1 MNPLDW
7 LLTALFAYS
16 IVRAAVRGF
25 FREAF
30 ALGGIIVGFL
40 LACWNYSNLAPRLK
54 GLIAS
59 TPLAELVAFILLLMA
74 TMVVATLTGKLLSRT
89 ASVIGLGLLD
99 RLGGALF
106 GALRGVLLGTT
117 LLLTVTAFLPTAPW
131 MQTSSLA
138 PYFLRAVHA
147 VSFVMPSDLRQ
158 RFVEGLERIEHIT
171 PRWIKPG
178 PSSNN

>member
-7 LLTALFAYS
+7 LLAALFAYS
-16 IVRAAVRGF
+16 IVRAAARGF

-30 ALGGIIVGFL
+30 ALGGIVLGFL

-54 GLIAS
+54 GLVDS
-59 TPLAELVAFILLLMA
+59 TPLSDLLAFILLLMA
-74 TMVVATLTGKLLSRT
+74 TMVVATLAGKLLSRT
-89 ASVIGLGLLD
+89 ASVIGLGLVD

-117 LLLTVTAFLPTAPW
+117 LLLAVTAFLPAAPW

-158 RFVEGLERIEHIT
+158 RFVEGLERLEHTT
-171 PRWIKPG
+171 PQWINPG
-178 PSSNN
+178 PLSKN